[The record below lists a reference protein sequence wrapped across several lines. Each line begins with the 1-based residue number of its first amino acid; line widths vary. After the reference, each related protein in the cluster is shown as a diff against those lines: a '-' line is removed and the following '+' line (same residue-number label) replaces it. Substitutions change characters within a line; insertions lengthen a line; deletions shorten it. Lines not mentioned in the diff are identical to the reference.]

1 MGGPDSPGYAR
12 FQTLA
17 CEAYNILRKSA
28 PLFLSMARLM
38 AQAGIPD
45 LSGGAPRKAHRYK
58 SVTILVLTPRHLRCA
73 DPEKTMAKLED
84 KFALGL
90 DDGAS
95 LLWQQPLF
103 FRLPGSYSHACSR
116 QARRCSTLRRCWRRV
131 RGRCSSR

>member
-45 LSGGAPRKAHRYK
+45 LSGGAPGKVHRYK
-58 SVTILVLTPRHLRCA
+58 IRYNFALTPPRLRCT

-95 LLWQQPLF
+95 LLWQQPLL
-103 FRLPGSYSHACSR
+103 FRIPGSYSHAWSC
-116 QARRCSTLRRCWRRV
+116 QARRCSTLRR
-131 RGRCSSR
+131 S